1 MGIHRNME
9 AYLQIHLAAIAK
21 AFKAPRITIVVRG
34 PEDGNVKGDL
44 VLTNDN
50 PVFVE
55 RVFRAQ
61 MIERGKLLVGTP
73 EEMDVTVKER
83 TEGGLGPHFEDGGMA
98 ADYQPRR
105 GKNGSHE
112 SS

>member
-1 MGIHRNME
+1 ME

-21 AFKAPRITIVVRG
+21 AFKAPRITLIVRG

-61 MIERGKLLVGTP
+61 MIERGKLLVGAP
-73 EEMDVTVKER
+73 EEMDVIEKER
-83 TEGGLGPHFEDGGMA
+83 TEGGLGPHFEDGGPA
-98 ADYQPRR
+98 SGYQPRR
-105 GKNGSHE
+105 GKDGPSR
-112 SS
+112 S